1 MKKRRWP
8 NGARFFAMDAEL
20 ASDIQLLSARHP
32 DLAEQL
38 RGLSTLEDVF
48 RWLRRSDA
56 PAIGSVDTI
65 AQDEFSHDLLL
76 ELTATNQFLVLGA
89 T

>member
-1 MKKRRWP
+1 
-8 NGARFFAMDAEL
+8 MDAEF
-20 ASDIQLLSARHP
+20 AKDIEQLSTRHP
-32 DLAEQL
+32 DLAGHL

-56 PAIGSVDTI
+56 PAIGSVDTV

-76 ELTATNQFLVLGA
+76 ELTSTNQFLVLGA